1 MSNDIFHFSR
11 KRNAMSSSKKN
22 SFLDIYVQSIQK
34 DNAFYK
40 EKVSSLQKEM
50 DELKAKNSEE
60 RKAAQQELAALK
72 EDLSRM
78 VKDVTTLRSQNF
90 TLIEKLQEYEAS
102 YVPGTGSKKLKD
114 ALADCRKELR
124 ETVTKYNELV
134 DGYDLA
140 KEQYNSALVESNAL
154 RDETARLSK
163 ELERYQQL
171 YQSATKEL
179 EENRQ
184 DIAVYMKENS
194 ELRQAMA
201 DQTAA
206 TAQSPSAPSTAESS
220 DGSSSL
226 VIALR
231 QQLQSMTAMM
241 ESMQTRSSSAPKPDL
256 SGSMKS
262 AQEKLNV
269 MSTKVNGLIATY
281 TSDSSAQVVEMVSTV
296 TDLRLSLLD
305 LDTVLR
311 SLADENREL
320 KNKSASAAG
329 SSQLLQRATTA
340 EKKLQ
345 ETQEKMKELSA
356 TVVQLSNERNR
367 FKAEAEEKSSSAR
380 NTSKERELERRADE
394 AERKVIELSTRTST
408 YEKRVTEIS
417 RRASAAEKQV
427 QDLTVQLRAVTQ
439 ERDLLKQKASSSS
452 ASSRVSSA
460 QQSELQKQVQDLN
473 AQLRSMTQERDSWKQ
488 KASSSSAS
496 SRATSAQQ
504 SELQKQLQE
513 KDNYINQLRDSV
525 MRLEKEIE
533 EIQQNPPIPP
543 IPDDFS
549 LPRDSFAP
557 QLDDADAS
565 FGRYGQFDQP
575 SQPSQFD
582 SYHNSNVPSMDAG
595 SAAQSAEP
603 AFVEADSSEDA
614 VATVLQQMIEDPS
627 SFNLDTI
634 DDVSFPDCD
643 FNDGHMELFTRFIRE
658 NDFPSLVQIDLS
670 RLGWREE

>member
-1 MSNDIFHFSR
+1 
-11 KRNAMSSSKKN
+11 MSSSKKN

-367 FKAEAEEKSSSAR
+367 FKAEAEEKSSSTR
-380 NTSKERELERRADE
+380 STSKERELERRADE

-452 ASSRVSSA
+452 ASSHVS
-460 QQSELQKQVQDLN
+460 
-473 AQLRSMTQERDSWKQ
+473 
-488 KASSSSAS
+488 
-496 SRATSAQQ
+496 SAQQ

-595 SAAQSAEP
+595 SAAQSADP

>member
-1 MSNDIFHFSR
+1 
-11 KRNAMSSSKKN
+11 MSSSKKN

-40 EKVSSLQKEM
+40 EKVASLQKEM
-50 DELKAKNSEE
+50 DELKSKNSEE

-72 EDLSRM
+72 EDLARM
-78 VKDVTTLRSQNF
+78 VKDVTVLRSQNF
-90 TLIEKLQEYEAS
+90 SLLEKLQEYEAS

-114 ALADCRKELR
+114 ALAECRKELR

-134 DGYDLA
+134 DGYDVA
-140 KEQYNSALVESNAL
+140 KEQYNSALTESNTL
-154 RDETARLSK
+154 RDENARLSK
-163 ELERYQQL
+163 ELEKYQQL
-171 YQSATKEL
+171 YQSSTKEL

-206 TAQSPSAPSTAESS
+206 SAQSSAPSNAESS
-220 DGSSSL
+220 DATNSL

-231 QQLQSMTAMM
+231 QQLQSVTGML
-241 ESMQTRSSSAPKPDL
+241 ERLQTQSASPSSLDLSSS
-256 SGSMKS
+256 MKT
-262 AQEKLNV
+262 AQEKLNA

-281 TSDSSAQVVEMVSTV
+281 TSDSSPQVVEMVSTV

-311 SLADENREL
+311 SLADENKDLRT
-320 KNKSASAAG
+320 KNASSSG

-345 ETQEKMKELSA
+345 ETQKQLKDLSA

-367 FKAEAEEKSSSAR
+367 LKAEAEEKTTAPR
-380 NTSKERELERRADE
+380 DTSKQRELEQRADE
-394 AERKVIELSTRTST
+394 AERKVIELSQRTST

-427 QDLTVQLRAVTQ
+427 QELTAQVRSLTQ
-439 ERDLLKQKASSSS
+439 ERDALKQKAS
-452 ASSRVSSA
+452 AEGSSRVSS
-460 QQSELQKQVQDLN
+460 S
-473 AQLRSMTQERDSWKQ
+473 
-488 KASSSSAS
+488 
-496 SRATSAQQ
+496 QQ

-533 EIQQNPPIPP
+533 EIQRNPPIPP
-543 IPDDFS
+543 IPEGFS
-549 LPRDSFAP
+549 IPRDSFTSQQDIP
-557 QLDDADAS
+557 ETS
-565 FGRYGQFDQP
+565 FGSFGSFGSSVP
-575 SQPSQFD
+575 SSQFNQYD
-582 SYHNSNVPSMDAG
+582 SYNQSAAPSMS
-595 SAAQSAEP
+595 SANLAQSAQPAETAEP
-603 AFVEADSSEDA
+603 ALVEADSSEDA

-670 RLGWREE
+670 RADWRED

>member
-1 MSNDIFHFSR
+1 MNYSFALFVCGNSRNRGYFVSNDIFNYSR
-11 KRNAMSSSKKN
+11 KRNTMSSSKKN

-367 FKAEAEEKSSSAR
+367 FKAEAEEKSSSMR
-380 NTSKERELERRADE
+380 STSKERELERRADE

-439 ERDLLKQKASSSS
+439 ERDVL
-452 ASSRVSSA
+452 
-460 QQSELQKQVQDLN
+460 
-473 AQLRSMTQERDSWKQ
+473 KQ

-582 SYHNSNVPSMDAG
+582 SYHTSNVPSMDAG